1 MLVLVVPQSISMHLG
16 TKVTLAFSL
25 IVNLIPIMEQDI
37 QSYTR
42 SYVLTRC
49 API

>member
-25 IVNLIPIMEQDI
+25 DSKPHSNNGTGHSVIYEKLCFN
-37 QSYTR
+37 
-42 SYVLTRC
+42 
-49 API
+49 